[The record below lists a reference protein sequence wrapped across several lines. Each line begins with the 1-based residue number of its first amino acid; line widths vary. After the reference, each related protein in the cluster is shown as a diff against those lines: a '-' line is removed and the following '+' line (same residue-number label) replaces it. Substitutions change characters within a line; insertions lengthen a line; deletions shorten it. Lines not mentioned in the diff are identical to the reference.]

1 MSNRGAISANY
12 YLMHKSDALL
22 DRTGRERLEIQQ
34 SDLIEVE
41 LPSRDPIGKRKEL
54 RYDPSASN
62 PHLWF
67 KRGTKPFQ
75 VHYMAMENA
84 LIADAKWGQQLD
96 PRDLLHATEV
106 TAQFP
111 RTARPYIFANLALY
125 ETYATHVI
133 YPKSRFY
140 SGDYSYLHIHKT
152 RIGRGE
158 EPFDTL
164 PDRPI
169 TQRELSDSDDY
180 WALRLAIR
188 GNNDGVFPETLCLS
202 LDRLPSIFNFATH
215 QTLFRE
221 DLALPLRTAKN
232 PGLWFPGPPVRV
244 ELG

>member
-1 MSNRGAISANY
+1 MSDSTGTNY
-12 YLMHKSDALL
+12 YFMHESNALL
-22 DRTGRERLEIQQ
+22 DRVGKTRLDVGQ
-34 SDLIEVE
+34 SDLVALD
-41 LPSRDPIGKRKEL
+41 LPSHFPIGSRIEL
-54 RYDPSASN
+54 RIDAAASE
-62 PHLWF
+62 PHLRF
-67 KRGTKPFQ
+67 KPGTKPFLVQ
-75 VHYMAMENA
+75 VMEMENA
-84 LIADAKWGQQLD
+84 LIADAKWAQQIE

-140 SGDYSYLHIHKT
+140 SGDYSYSYIHKT

-169 TQRELSDSDDY
+169 VQRELSDSDDY

-202 LDRLPSIFNFATH
+202 LDRLPSVFNFATH

>member
-1 MSNRGAISANY
+1 MSNRGAISGNY
-12 YLMHKSDALL
+12 YLMHVSSALL
-22 DRTGRERLEIQQ
+22 DRTGRERLEIHQ

-62 PHLWF
+62 PHLRF
-67 KRGTKPFQ
+67 KRGTEPFQ

-84 LIADAKWGQQLD
+84 LIADADWAQQIEL
-96 PRDLLHATEV
+96 RDLINVARV
-106 TAQFP
+106 IADFP
-111 RTARPYIFANLALY
+111 RVSLPYLVANLSFNKV
-125 ETYATHVI
+125 YAAEVI
-133 YPKSRFY
+133 YSKSIFY
-140 SGDYSYLHIHKT
+140 TGRSDYLDIHMT

-164 PDRPI
+164 PDQPI
-169 TQRELSDSDDY
+169 TKRVLADVDAY
-180 WALRLAIR
+180 WALRRSNR
-188 GNNDGVFPETLCLS
+188 GDRIVPEKLCLS
-202 LDRLPSIFNFATH
+202 TAWLPSIFNFATH